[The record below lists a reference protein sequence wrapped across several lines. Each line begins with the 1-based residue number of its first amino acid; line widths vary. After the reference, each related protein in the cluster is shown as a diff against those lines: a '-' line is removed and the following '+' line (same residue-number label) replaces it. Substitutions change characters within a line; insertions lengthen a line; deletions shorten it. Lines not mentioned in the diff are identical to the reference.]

1 MSDYSK
7 DPCPLENPIA
17 SNSITG
23 EKVFLFAFQPI
34 KSGEFSACVMAS
46 SEDGKKHNV
55 DRLEKRIVHAFWLTF
70 ISFVLG
76 FILGATFAINYVNT
90 HPIAPTVKESL

>member
-46 SEDGKKHNV
+46 SEEDARQCVREQLARGAEAIVEDPDGYIITKVNIGNV
-55 DRLEKRIVHAFWLTF
+55 VW
-70 ISFVLG
+70 
-76 FILGATFAINYVNT
+76 GA
-90 HPIAPTVKESL
+90 PIQ